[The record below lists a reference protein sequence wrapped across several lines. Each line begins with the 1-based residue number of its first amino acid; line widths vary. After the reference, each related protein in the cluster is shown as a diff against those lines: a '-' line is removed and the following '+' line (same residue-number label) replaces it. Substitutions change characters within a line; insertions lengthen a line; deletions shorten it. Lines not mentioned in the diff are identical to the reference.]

1 MNPVGQNAWVLASRI
16 APQLGGVLLL
26 VLGARFLDPA
36 TLGSFVLIFA
46 WTELLRRLV
55 RAGWREAVVMDTANE
70 ATPAVTT
77 LACAAA
83 VAALALVALSALALR
98 HAGLD
103 PAYVHCLLLL
113 GASLLPVAPSVIWEG
128 LLLRTRRTDLEAA
141 TVIAAE
147 AAHLALAALLLA
159 AGLGIAGLALARLV
173 RALVAFAGLGW
184 ATGWP
189 LPLSTDWRRAAAVL
203 PVSMHV
209 TLASLI
215 NFATTYGVDLVI
227 GVWLGPASVAFFR
240 VGSRI
245 AGGVADVLNETV
257 RVLGWSSL
265 PARRPADTPADLAH
279 RIDGFLGRTLELT
292 APVYVGLALVAA
304 PLVALLMGPGWETAA
319 GVVALMA
326 LARMLQIP
334 AAVAWPA
341 LAAVGRTAALPRL
354 AFLLAGL
361 ALAAM
366 LVLGPFGLRA
376 ILWGQLAAALIGGA
390 ATVALVNREAFPV
403 GARLSFPPDLA
414 AGLALLAAAVTA
426 TGAATAALPPAAALA
441 LQTAA
446 GGAAYAAFLRW
457 RRPELAAEIL
467 AGLRPAREARR

>member
-55 RAGWREAVVMDTANE
+55 RAGWREAVVMDAAGE

-98 HAGLD
+98 HAALD

-189 LPLSTDWRRAAAVL
+189 LRPLHRLAPRRGGAAGLHARHPRLADQLRHHLRRRPRHRRLARPGERRLLPRRLAHRRRRRRRAERDRPRPRLVLAPRAPTRRHPRRPRRAA
-203 PVSMHV
+203 S
-209 TLASLI
+209 TAS
-215 NFATTYGVDLVI
+215 
-227 GVWLGPASVAFFR
+227 S
-240 VGSRI
+240 
-245 AGGVADVLNETV
+245 
-257 RVLGWSSL
+257 
-265 PARRPADTPADLAH
+265 
-279 RIDGFLGRTLELT
+279 
-292 APVYVGLALVAA
+292 AA
-304 PLVALLMGPGWETAA
+304 PSSSP
-319 GVVALMA
+319 
-326 LARMLQIP
+326 
-334 AAVAWPA
+334 
-341 LAAVGRTAALPRL
+341 PRSTS
-354 AFLLAGL
+354 AS
-361 ALAAM
+361 
-366 LVLGPFGLRA
+366 R
-376 ILWGQLAAALIGGA
+376 W
-390 ATVALVNREAFPV
+390 
-403 GARLSFPPDLA
+403 SPP
-414 AGLALLAAAVTA
+414 
-426 TGAATAALPPAAALA
+426 PSS
-441 LQTAA
+441 
-446 GGAAYAAFLRW
+446 RC
-457 RRPELAAEIL
+457 
-467 AGLRPAREARR
+467 